1 MTMYCN
7 TERLGTSVP
16 DNQEED
22 GLVKADPI
30 QVLVDVAVESWRFGR
45 LFGRLLSK
53 LDAGESPR
61 FINQLRYYLKGLEE
75 KLEAV
80 DLKIVNLEGHPY
92 DPGIAASALN
102 IGEFAPDDQL
112 IIEQM
117 VEPII
122 MGAHGLVRQGTV
134 MLQKVVQ

>member
-1 MTMYCN
+1 M
-7 TERLGTSVP
+7 P
-16 DNQEED
+16 DKQED
-22 GLVKADPI
+22 GFVKADPTQI
-30 QVLVDVAVESWRFGR
+30 LVDVAVESWRFGR

-53 LDAGESPR
+53 LDAGETPR
-61 FINQLRYYLKGLEE
+61 FVNQLRYYLKSLEE

-122 MGAHGLVRQGTV
+122 MGADGLVRQGTV
-134 MLQKVVQ
+134 MLQKVVR